1 MGCPVDKSSQKLA
14 DTEILGGYVVN
25 VLCNYHFS

>member
-1 MGCPVDKSSQKLA
+1 MGCPVDTSSQKLA

-25 VLCNYHFS
+25 VLYNYHFS